1 MALPRVLC
9 RARLLLN
16 NDIFVVSKYCSL
28 VKTVSINKAVYVS
41 TVRHFRTHFSSSV
54 VLNSSKKEET
64 DHKGSQSSSSSSS
77 SSDSDGDSD
86 SESEEGDLYPDTKIP
101 DHVKITD
108 KDVTVE
114 YHKGLPQI
122 TVPLPSRKERCKFTL
137 KPITNTVGDFLEM
150 LKREDKGIDRV
161 VCKSRDGTRIASSN
175 TIETLLDD
183 DFKLVINDSCYN
195 VMSPKHERVTGE
207 EIQRLNDVKNLVSQ
221 LYEAMHVQEHQLSK
235 EKELTT
241 QLETIKQELLPLEQV
256 KSEIELVAQR
266 RGNWLAWAGLGLMS
280 VQFGI
285 LARLTWW
292 EYSWDIMEPVTYF
305 VTYGTAMACYAYFVL
320 TKEEYILQDVRDR
333 QHLMIIHKKS
343 KKTGLDINQYNMLK
357 QEAARIEYTLKKL
370 RNPLKLKLPPRPGSM
385 AATMAGAGV
394 TPGTNVT
401 VTLVDN
407 PVIPPKI
414 VVDPKVT
421 PLVSKEELSEP
432 KSESKAVKDVSTKSS
447 VPDEPKK

>member
-16 NDIFVVSKYCSL
+16 NDIFVVSKYFSIVNTVL
-28 VKTVSINKAVYVS
+28 INKTVYVR
-41 TVRHFRTHFSSSV
+41 TVRDFRTHYSASE
-54 VLNSSKKEET
+54 VLNSNKKPELEQ
-64 DHKGSQSSSSSSS
+64 SSSSSSSSS
-77 SSDSDGDSD
+77 SSDSDIDSD
-86 SESEEGDLYPDTKIP
+86 SESEDGQLFQDAKIP
-101 DHVKITD
+101 ENFPLTD

-161 VCKSRDGTRIASSN
+161 VCKCRDDTRIASSN

-183 DFKLVINDSCYN
+183 DFKLVINDCSYN
-195 VMSPKHERVTGE
+195 VISPKHERVTGE
-207 EIQRLNDVKNLVSQ
+207 EIQRLNDIKNLVSQ
-221 LYEAMHVQEHQLSK
+221 LYEAMHVEEHQISK
-235 EKELTT
+235 EKELVT
-241 QLETIKQELLPLEQV
+241 QLETIKKELLPLEQL
-256 KSEIELVAQR
+256 KNDIELVAYR
-266 RGNWLAWAGLGLMS
+266 KGNWLAWAGLGLMS

-320 TKEEYILQDVRDR
+320 TKEEYILQDVRNR
-333 QHLMIIHKKS
+333 QHLMVIHKKS
-343 KKTGLDINQYNMLK
+343 KQIGLDITQYNMLK

-370 RNPLKLKLPPRPGSM
+370 RNPLKLKLPPKQTSSQL
-385 AATMAGAGV
+385 AST
-394 TPGTNVT
+394 GTGNVT
-401 VTLVDN
+401 VTLVND
-407 PVIPPKI
+407 PTTQPK
-414 VVDPKVT
+414 VVLDPSVT
-421 PLVSKEELSEP
+421 PLVSKDIKPTED
-432 KSESKAVKDVSTKSS
+432 SKTTNEDSS
-447 VPDEPKK
+447 KCVVENEPKK

>member
-1 MALPRVLC
+1 
-9 RARLLLN
+9 
-16 NDIFVVSKYCSL
+16 
-28 VKTVSINKAVYVS
+28 
-41 TVRHFRTHFSSSV
+41 
-54 VLNSSKKEET
+54 
-64 DHKGSQSSSSSSS
+64 
-77 SSDSDGDSD
+77 
-86 SESEEGDLYPDTKIP
+86 
-101 DHVKITD
+101 
-108 KDVTVE
+108 
-114 YHKGLPQI
+114 
-122 TVPLPSRKERCKFTL
+122 
-137 KPITNTVGDFLEM
+137 
-150 LKREDKGIDRV
+150 
-161 VCKSRDGTRIASSN
+161 
-175 TIETLLDD
+175 
-183 DFKLVINDSCYN
+183 
-195 VMSPKHERVTGE
+195 
-207 EIQRLNDVKNLVSQ
+207 
-221 LYEAMHVQEHQLSK
+221 MHVQEHQLSK

-333 QHLMIIHKKS
+333 QHLIVIHKKS

-370 RNPLKLKLPPRPGSM
+370 RNPLKLKLPPRPGSQTASSGL
-385 AATMAGAGV
+385 AAAIAGAGA

-407 PVIPPKI
+407 PVTQPKI
-414 VVDPKVT
+414 VVDPKIT
-421 PLVSKEELSEP
+421 PLVSKEAQSEP
-432 KSESKAVKDVSTKSS
+432 KSESKAVKDVSTKTS

>member
-1 MALPRVLC
+1 MTMTKYHNNTMYSRV
-9 RARLLLN
+9 
-16 NDIFVVSKYCSL
+16 
-28 VKTVSINKAVYVS
+28 T
-41 TVRHFRTHFSSSV
+41 
-54 VLNSSKKEET
+54 
-64 DHKGSQSSSSSSS
+64 
-77 SSDSDGDSD
+77 
-86 SESEEGDLYPDTKIP
+86 
-101 DHVKITD
+101 
-108 KDVTVE
+108 DVTVE

-195 VMSPKHERVTGE
+195 VISPKHERVTGE

-421 PLVSKEELSEP
+421 PLVSKEEPSEP